1 MSSTRAILL
10 VGQREFA
17 ENAKTKGF
25 WIGLFLFPVIIFVSI
40 FVQKLMEE
48 STPTRHYVVVDQS
61 GAFDEAI
68 DEAMES
74 RRVAELLIAI
84 QEYGEEHSKEKRS
97 VTAEDLERAP
107 AGAMGLPAGDGGGE
121 MGGLME
127 QVGGASATDLEGAA
141 ASNTT
146 ADVGGGSRVEAFA
159 RAMERMGVNLELLLR
174 EEGLD
179 ATIAAI
185 RPSLV
190 DDAPPF
196 EEPRTYFQRVAL
208 PESIDQAQPLDELAA
223 ALRPYL
229 NGSRDLTG
237 VGPDGESV
245 ELFAAVL
252 IPADVEDA
260 IERPGDLVAQAMAGA
275 GGSTGEQLEAK
286 GPVRAGV
293 QYWAANLADE
303 DLKGRISR
311 AIRDEVHRKEFL
323 ARGMD
328 AEEVA
333 AVRGIEVP
341 FASLNPKKEV
351 GKEEVSTA
359 DVIRQWAP
367 VAFVYLLWIGIF
379 SISQML
385 LNNTIE
391 EKSNR
396 IIEVLL
402 SSVTPSE
409 LMMGKLAGIACVG
422 LAMIGVWMGSLV
434 TILKLS
440 SGPES
445 EFATVV
451 FEVLMNGGLI
461 PAFVIYF
468 FLGYLLYSGLF
479 LAIGSVCNTLKE
491 AQNLMGP
498 VMLIMMVPII
508 TMMFIPKDPNGTL
521 ARVLSWIPLYT
532 PFTMMNR
539 ASADP
544 PAIDKYG
551 TLALLVGFT
560 AFTLWAVGR
569 IFRRGI
575 LSTGQPPKILEMFRW
590 LKAE

>member
-1 MSSTRAILL
+1 MQ
-10 VGQREFA
+10 QRP
-17 ENAKTKGF
+17 N
-25 WIGLFLFPVIIFVSI
+25 LPV
-40 FVQKLMEE
+40 
-48 STPTRHYVVVDQS
+48 
-61 GAFDEAI
+61 
-68 DEAMES
+68 
-74 RRVAELLIAI
+74 
-84 QEYGEEHSKEKRS
+84 
-97 VTAEDLERAP
+97 
-107 AGAMGLPAGDGGGE
+107 GLPADIE
-121 MGGLME
+121 
-127 QVGGASATDLEGAA
+127 
-141 ASNTT
+141 
-146 ADVGGGSRVEAFA
+146 DVV
-159 RAMERMGVNLELLLR
+159 
-174 EEGLD
+174 
-179 ATIAAI
+179 
-185 RPSLV
+185 
-190 DDAPPF
+190 
-196 EEPRTYFQRVAL
+196 
-208 PESIDQAQPLDELAA
+208 
-223 ALRPYL
+223 
-229 NGSRDLTG
+229 
-237 VGPDGESV
+237 
-245 ELFAAVL
+245 
-252 IPADVEDA
+252 
-260 IERPGDLVAQAMAGA
+260 ERPGSIMELAMSGGAAPAADETEGA
-275 GGSTGEQLEAK
+275 GRK
-286 GPVRAGV
+286 GA
-293 QYWAANLADE
+293 QYWAVNLADD
-303 DLKGRISR
+303 DLKGRVVR
-311 AIRDEVHRKEFL
+311 AVRDEIHRREYL
-323 ARGMD
+323 GRGMD
-328 AEEVA
+328 AEQVAEVRSID
-333 AVRGIEVP
+333 VRLAE
-341 FASLNPKKEV
+341 LNPKKEV

-367 VAFVYLLWIGIF
+367 VGFVYLLWIGIF

-402 SSVTPSE
+402 SSVTPGE
-409 LMMGKLAGIACVG
+409 LMMGKLVGIACVG

-451 FEVLMNGGLI
+451 FEVLVNGGLI

-544 PAIDKYG
+544 PMIDKVG
-551 TLALLVGFT
+551 TLVLLVAFT